1 MGIIRL
7 SFLPFSFE
15 PKALAEPAPTLVPWP
30 KKNLKKKKWR
40 FLLVDGCHC
49 GYITKLNPTKKKKK
63 KHHASSKRHPSTT
76 SIHNLS
82 HNSIHWMV
90 CW

>member
-30 KKNLKKKKWR
+30 KKNGAF
-40 FLLVDGCHC
+40 FL
-49 GYITKLNPTKKKKK
+49 
-63 KHHASSKRHPSTT
+63 
-76 SIHNLS
+76 
-82 HNSIHWMV
+82 WMV
-90 CW
+90 AIVAISQN